1 MNLEEMIR
9 DYCRRTEA
17 KHSPEEIACIAA
29 HNHVIASDDGFV
41 VFSWV
46 LDEFH
51 CLFAYTA
58 PGRKFAPINAM
69 LEAYARE
76 NGIRRIK
83 FSTDR
88 PEVMGRLFRG
98 YRPIAT
104 IMGREL
110 V

>member
-1 MNLEEMIR
+1 MINMIR
-9 DYCRRTEA
+9 DYCRRSKA
-17 KHSPEEIACIAA
+17 KHSPEEIAFIVSK
-29 HNHVIASDDGFV
+29 NHVIASEDGFV
-41 VFSWV
+41 VFAWV

-51 CLFAYTA
+51 CLFAYAA

-69 LEAYARE
+69 LEAYAKE
-76 NGIRRIK
+76 NEIKRIK

-104 IMGREL
+104 IMRKEL